1 MKVILASKSPRRV
14 EILEKI
20 VKEFEVVQSNFDE
33 NTIDFKGDI
42 AKYVK
47 DLSRN
52 KAIEVSKRLNEP
64 SIVIA
69 ADTVVFQNGKVLEKP
84 KNEEDAFSMLSS
96 LSGNTHK
103 VYSGICLINTY
114 DDTVVTDCDC
124 TEVRFS
130 ELNPRQIRNYINSGE
145 PMDKAGAYG
154 IQGLGGAFVEG
165 IKGCYYNVMG
175 LPLNKLYKALENY
188 DITIL
193 SMGMLISK

>member
-42 AKYVK
+42 EKYVK

-69 ADTVVFQNGKVLEKP
+69 ADTVVFRDGKVLGKP
-84 KNEEDAFSMLSS
+84 KDEEDAFSMLSS
-96 LSGNTHK
+96 LSGNNHK
-103 VYSGICLINTY
+103 VYSGICIINTKENTIIK
-114 DDTVVTDCDC
+114 DFDC
-124 TEVRFS
+124 TEVKFS
-130 ELNPRQIRNYINSGE
+130 KLSKKEIENYIRSRE

-165 IKGCYYNVMG
+165 INGCYYNVMG
-175 LPLNKLYKALENY
+175 LPLNKLYKALKEY
-188 DITIL
+188 DITI
-193 SMGMLISK
+193 I

>member
-33 NTIDFKGDI
+33 NTIDFEGDI
-42 AKYVK
+42 EKYVK

-193 SMGMLISK
+193 

>member
-33 NTIDFKGDI
+33 NTIDFKGDVEN
-42 AKYVK
+42 YVK

-124 TEVRFS
+124 TEVKFS

-154 IQGLGGAFVEG
+154 IQGLGGAFVER
-165 IKGCYYNVMG
+165 IEGCYYNVMG

-193 SMGMLISK
+193 

>member
-42 AKYVK
+42 EKYVK

-130 ELNPRQIRNYINSGE
+130 ELNPRQIRNYINSDE

-193 SMGMLISK
+193 

>member
-42 AKYVK
+42 EKYVK

-69 ADTVVFQNGKVLEKP
+69 ADTVVFQDGKVLEKP
-84 KNEEDAFSMLSS
+84 KSEEDAFSMLSS

-193 SMGMLISK
+193 

>member
-69 ADTVVFQNGKVLEKP
+69 TDTVVFQNGKVLEKP

-193 SMGMLISK
+193 

>member
-33 NTIDFKGDI
+33 NTIEFKGDI
-42 AKYVK
+42 EKYVK

-69 ADTVVFQNGKVLEKP
+69 ADTVVFQDGKVLEKP

-175 LPLNKLYKALENY
+175 LPLNKLYKALKDY

-193 SMGMLISK
+193 

>member
-33 NTIDFKGDI
+33 NTIDFNGDI
-42 AKYVK
+42 EKYVK

-69 ADTVVFQNGKVLEKP
+69 ADTVVFQSGKVLEKP

-193 SMGMLISK
+193 

>member
-33 NTIDFKGDI
+33 NTIDFKGDVE
-42 AKYVK
+42 KYVK
-47 DLSRN
+47 DLSIN

-84 KNEEDAFSMLSS
+84 KSEEDAFSMLSS

-124 TEVRFS
+124 TEVKFS

-154 IQGLGGAFVEG
+154 IQGLGGAFVER
-165 IKGCYYNVMG
+165 IEGCYYNVMG

-188 DITIL
+188 DMTIL
-193 SMGMLISK
+193 

>member
-33 NTIDFKGDI
+33 NTIDFKGDVE
-42 AKYVK
+42 KYVK
-47 DLSRN
+47 DLSIN

-114 DDTVVTDCDC
+114 NDTVVTDCDC
-124 TEVRFS
+124 TEVKFS

-154 IQGLGGAFVEG
+154 IQGLGGAFVER
-165 IKGCYYNVMG
+165 IEGCYYNVMG

-188 DITIL
+188 DMTIL
-193 SMGMLISK
+193 

>member
-42 AKYVK
+42 EKYVK

-69 ADTVVFQNGKVLEKP
+69 ADTVVFQDGKVLEKP

-124 TEVRFS
+124 TEVKFS

-175 LPLNKLYKALENY
+175 LPLNKLYKALEDY

-193 SMGMLISK
+193 

>member
-42 AKYVK
+42 EKYVK

-69 ADTVVFQNGKVLEKP
+69 ADTVVFQGGKVLEKP

-124 TEVRFS
+124 TEVKFS
-130 ELNPRQIRNYINSGE
+130 ELSPRQIRNYINSDE

-193 SMGMLISK
+193 

>member
-42 AKYVK
+42 EKYVK

-69 ADTVVFQNGKVLEKP
+69 ADTVVFQNGKVLEKH

-193 SMGMLISK
+193 

>member
-33 NTIDFKGDI
+33 NTINFKGDI
-42 AKYVK
+42 EKYVK
-47 DLSRN
+47 DLSKN

-69 ADTVVFQNGKVLEKP
+69 ADTVVFQDGKVLEKP

-193 SMGMLISK
+193 

>member
-42 AKYVK
+42 EKYVK

-69 ADTVVFQNGKVLEKP
+69 ADTVVFQDGKVLEKP

-124 TEVRFS
+124 TEVKFS

-154 IQGLGGAFVEG
+154 IQGLGGDFVER
-165 IKGCYYNVMG
+165 IEGCYYNVMG

-193 SMGMLISK
+193 

>member
-42 AKYVK
+42 EKYVK

-69 ADTVVFQNGKVLEKP
+69 ADTVVFQDGKVLEKP

-175 LPLNKLYKALENY
+175 LPLNKLYKELENY

-193 SMGMLISK
+193 

>member
-42 AKYVK
+42 EKYVK

-52 KAIEVSKRLNEP
+52 KAIEVSKRLKEP

-193 SMGMLISK
+193 

>member
-20 VKEFEVVQSNFDE
+20 VKEFEVVESNFDE
-33 NTIDFKGDI
+33 KTIDFQGDI
-42 AKYVK
+42 ENYVK

-52 KAIEVSKRLNEP
+52 KAIEVSKKLNEP

-69 ADTVVFQNGKVLEKP
+69 ADTVVFQDGKVLGKP

-103 VYSGICLINTY
+103 VYSGICLINTVN
-114 DDTVVTDCDC
+114 DTVMTDCDC

-193 SMGMLISK
+193 

>member
-33 NTIDFKGDI
+33 NTIDFKGDVE
-42 AKYVK
+42 KYVK
-47 DLSRN
+47 DLSIN

-69 ADTVVFQNGKVLEKP
+69 ADTVVFQDGKVLEKP

-124 TEVRFS
+124 TEVKFS

-154 IQGLGGAFVEG
+154 IQGLGGAFVER
-165 IKGCYYNVMG
+165 IEGCYYNVMG

-188 DITIL
+188 DMTIL
-193 SMGMLISK
+193 

>member
-42 AKYVK
+42 EKYVK

-69 ADTVVFQNGKVLEKP
+69 ADTVVFQSGKVLEKP

-130 ELNPRQIRNYINSGE
+130 ELNSRQIRNYINSGE

-193 SMGMLISK
+193 

>member
-20 VKEFEVVQSNFDE
+20 VKEFKVVQSNFDE

-42 AKYVK
+42 EKYVK

-69 ADTVVFQNGKVLEKP
+69 ADTVVFQDGKVLEKP

-193 SMGMLISK
+193 

>member
-20 VKEFEVVQSNFDE
+20 VKEFEVVESNFDE

-42 AKYVK
+42 EKYVK

-52 KAIEVSKRLNEP
+52 KAIEVSKGLNEP

-69 ADTVVFQNGKVLEKP
+69 ADTVVFQDGKVLEKP

-114 DDTVVTDCDC
+114 NDTVVTDCDC

-165 IKGCYYNVMG
+165 INGCYYNVMG

-193 SMGMLISK
+193 

>member
-20 VKEFEVVQSNFDE
+20 VKEFEVVESNFDE

-42 AKYVK
+42 EKYVK

-69 ADTVVFQNGKVLEKP
+69 ADTVVFQDGKVLEKP

-114 DDTVVTDCDC
+114 NDTVVTDCDC

-193 SMGMLISK
+193 

>member
-42 AKYVK
+42 EKYVK

-69 ADTVVFQNGKVLEKP
+69 ADTVVFQSGKVLEKP

-130 ELNPRQIRNYINSGE
+130 ELNPRQIRNYINSDE

-193 SMGMLISK
+193 

>member
-1 MKVILASKSPRRV
+1 MKVILASKSPRRI

-42 AKYVK
+42 EKYVK

-52 KAIEVSKRLNEP
+52 KAIEVSKRLSEP

-193 SMGMLISK
+193 

>member
-33 NTIDFKGDI
+33 NTIDFKGDVE
-42 AKYVK
+42 KYVK
-47 DLSRN
+47 DLSIN

-64 SIVIA
+64 SIIVIA

-124 TEVRFS
+124 TEVKFS

-154 IQGLGGAFVEG
+154 IQGLGGAFVER
-165 IKGCYYNVMG
+165 IEGCYYNVMG

-193 SMGMLISK
+193 

>member
-42 AKYVK
+42 EKYVK

-69 ADTVVFQNGKVLEKP
+69 ADTVVFQDGKVLEKP

-193 SMGMLISK
+193 

>member
-42 AKYVK
+42 EKYVK

-69 ADTVVFQNGKVLEKP
+69 ADTVVFQSGKVLEKP

-175 LPLNKLYKALENY
+175 LPLNKLYKSLENY

-193 SMGMLISK
+193 

>member
-33 NTIDFKGDI
+33 NTIDFKGDVEN
-42 AKYVK
+42 YVK

-84 KNEEDAFSMLSS
+84 KSEEDAFSMLSS

-193 SMGMLISK
+193 

>member
-42 AKYVK
+42 EKYVK

-193 SMGMLISK
+193 

>member
-33 NTIDFKGDI
+33 NTIDFKGDVE
-42 AKYVK
+42 KYVK

-69 ADTVVFQNGKVLEKP
+69 ADTVVFQNGKVLEKS
-84 KNEEDAFSMLSS
+84 KSEEDAFSMLSS

-124 TEVRFS
+124 TEVKFS

-154 IQGLGGAFVEG
+154 IQGLGGAFVER
-165 IKGCYYNVMG
+165 IEGCYYNVMG

-193 SMGMLISK
+193 

>member
-42 AKYVK
+42 EKYVK

-69 ADTVVFQNGKVLEKP
+69 ADTVVFQYGKVLEKP
-84 KNEEDAFSMLSS
+84 ENEEDAFSMLSS

-124 TEVRFS
+124 TEVKFS

-175 LPLNKLYKALENY
+175 LPLNKLYKALEDY

-193 SMGMLISK
+193 

>member
-42 AKYVK
+42 EKYVK

-52 KAIEVSKRLNEP
+52 KAIEVSKRLSEP

-69 ADTVVFQNGKVLEKP
+69 TDTVVFQNGKVLEKP

-193 SMGMLISK
+193 